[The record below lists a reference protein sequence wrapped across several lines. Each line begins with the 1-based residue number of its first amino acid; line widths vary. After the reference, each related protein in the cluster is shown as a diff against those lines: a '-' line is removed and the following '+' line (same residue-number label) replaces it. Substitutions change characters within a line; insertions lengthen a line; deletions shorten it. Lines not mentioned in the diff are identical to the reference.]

1 MKLQWSVL
9 ALVLF
14 SGVVLADDLNVRII
28 AKGGKFDQS
37 RIEVP
42 ANQPFSLTVVNE
54 GSSAIEFE
62 SKSLRQEK
70 VIGPGKSATLNIK
83 PLKAGSYKFFD
94 EYHEATGKGEIV
106 AR

>member
-1 MKLQWSVL
+1 MKVLATVL
-9 ALVLF
+9 ALALA
-14 SGVVLADDLNVRII
+14 SGAVWAEDLNVRLV
-28 AKGGKFDQS
+28 AKGGKFDQA

-42 ANQPFSLTVVNE
+42 ANQAFTLTVSNE

-62 SKSLRQEK
+62 SKTLRQEK

-106 AR
+106 AK